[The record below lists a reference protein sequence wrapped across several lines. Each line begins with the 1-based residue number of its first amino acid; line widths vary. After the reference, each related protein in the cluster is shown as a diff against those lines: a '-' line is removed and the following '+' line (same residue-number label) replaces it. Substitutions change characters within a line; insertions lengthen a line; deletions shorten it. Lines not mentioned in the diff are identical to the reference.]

1 MLELLF
7 LLLPV
12 AAGYGWIMG
21 RNSNKQK
28 EFKSKA
34 SLSQEY
40 SAGLNF
46 LLSDQEEKAVEHLIE
61 FLEVNADTLETHL
74 TLANLFRKRGE
85 FDKALE
91 IHEHL
96 NNLELDLACSNKI
109 KLELA
114 NDYISAGML
123 DRAES
128 TLLSI
133 ELADDNK
140 DTILQML
147 VNIYQTLKDW
157 QKSDDLCASH
167 KNLNCR
173 LKCTLSHHCC
183 ELAEETL
190 DNDSVVNW
198 YKKALRYD
206 SKCVRALLALADR
219 SVKQHNY
226 VDGIADY
233 QKVISVDPGYTP
245 LLIDKIEQCF
255 MSNNDKAGFYHYL
268 QSAMKQ
274 SMEQSPGKV
283 CVSFSVKYSVYMEHY
298 EGAGKALDFILNCL
312 EQKPNIR
319 AFVQLLD
326 LESKNTDSQQA
337 AKQFIKVKALVSQY
351 LDSKPLYDCRHCGFA
366 TKQHYWLC
374 PSCQTWG
381 NSKPAMG
388 LDGL

>member
-21 RNSNKQK
+21 RNSSRQK
-28 EFKSKA
+28 AFKNKA

-74 TLANLFRKRGE
+74 ALANLFRKRGE

-96 NNLELDLACSNKI
+96 AGLELDEACSSKI

-114 NDYISAGML
+114 RDYISAGML

-128 TLLSI
+128 TLLD
-133 ELADDNK
+133 LGLNGDNRE
-140 DTILQML
+140 TVLQLL
-147 VNIYQTLKDW
+147 VNIYQTMKDWEKSDTLCRNLKDLSP
-157 QKSDDLCASH
+157 KIA
-167 KNLNCR
+167 
-173 LKCTLSHHCC
+173 CTLSHHCC

-190 DNDSVVNW
+190 ESESAIQW
-198 YKKALRYD
+198 YKQALSYD
-206 SKCVRALLALADR
+206 RKCVRAYLALAEQAI
-219 SVKQHNY
+219 KQHSY
-226 VDGIADY
+226 VQAIETY
-233 QKVISVDPGYTP
+233 QTIIEVDASYTP
-245 LLIDKIEQCF
+245 VLIDKLEQCYTD
-255 MSNNDKAGFYHYL
+255 NDDEQGFYEYL
-268 QSAMKQ
+268 QSKT
-274 SMEQSPGKV
+274 GNN
-283 CVSFSVKYSVYMEHY
+283 CVSFAVKHSEYIERHQ
-298 EGAGKALDFILNCL
+298 GAAKALEYVLTCL

-319 AFVQLLD
+319 AFAQLLE
-326 LESKNTDSQQA
+326 LESKNTECEQA
-337 AKQFIKVKALVSQY
+337 AGQFGKIKELVTTY
-351 LDSKPLYDCRHCGFA
+351 LASKPLYECRHCGFA

-381 NSKPAMG
+381 HCKPAMG